1 MEDHLRNRD
10 RLAKEWQALCA
21 YQAEPSVCSVAQ
33 SEANLKKNRNPDYVP
48 CEHPGHPAPGTGS
61 QGGGRRAVRGMLGVT
76 AGCGAGLPPAPSRCS
91 PHPPASVSL
100 DDHVRIKLKAESN
113 PSRSDFINASP
124 IVSDH
129 WGLLP
134 CHPAP

>member
-48 CEHPGHPAPGTGS
+48 CEHPGRPAPGTGS
-61 QGGGRRAVRGMLGVT
+61 QGRGRSAVRGILGVM
-76 AGCGAGLPPAPSRCS
+76 AGCGAGLPPAPPGRS
-91 PHPPASVSL
+91 PHPLASVSP

-129 WGLLP
+129 WVFLP
-134 CHPAP
+134 CHPTP